1 MIKKEISRD
10 LDFYRIKQAEFEEKL
25 RGWEKI
31 KQGTFTETQRQ
42 DILSF
47 CNKDTSAK
55 IHYLRG
61 CLIFFLRD
69 LLAIKTEGK
78 TPLKTT

>member
-1 MIKKEISRD
+1 MTKKEISKD
-10 LDFYRIKQAEFEEKL
+10 LNFYKIKQAEFEEKL

-31 KQGTFTETQRQ
+31 RQGTFTEDQRQ
-42 DILSF
+42 TILSM

-69 LLAIKTEGK
+69 LKDYRLKLGK
-78 TPLKTT
+78 PLKAT